1 MSAQEKISF
10 IEEAANDMQ
19 LQPITSPSNTDLSLR
34 LFPSSE
40 GLSEELDVD
49 VFYGEMS
56 LIDLDRQFDTEKNSS
71 DLAEHLKMQRD
82 VDSSRVNGISTY
94 LKTRPDYTFP
104 TLILFVNQL
113 KTVAA
118 HKIGQ
123 KTVIEAILE
132 SASHRFICDGQGRT
146 YTIKQ
151 LLAELPALHRHGIGF
166 KLINTKTN
174 SIYDAEKVIKQVFA
188 DVNGKTKKPSTS
200 LSLFFDSSQ
209 PFSRL
214 MRELTTMTLSIDG
227 SDVPLYQLLAKQ
239 GKVGKGQ
246 LWTYKQFSA
255 FFCTLFGKTEGDLNK
270 ALADEDAYNDAVSVG
285 RQLVKRVLQ
294 RLPLHLLSSKDWR
307 HVHADSL
314 FTKALFSK
322 GLALTAKCLIAESLE
337 SDSSQTEPSPVD
349 WSKLDALTTMPIT
362 DVTDPLW
369 LKNGIME
376 DMDGTLRIVKRCENR
391 IARVLCFKLR
401 ITPSLEI

>member
-1 MSAQEKISF
+1 
-10 IEEAANDMQ
+10 
-19 LQPITSPSNTDLSLR
+19 
-34 LFPSSE
+34 
-40 GLSEELDVD
+40 
-49 VFYGEMS
+49 
-56 LIDLDRQFDTEKNSS
+56 
-71 DLAEHLKMQRD
+71 
-82 VDSSRVNGISTY
+82 
-94 LKTRPDYTFP
+94 
-104 TLILFVNQL
+104 
-113 KTVAA
+113 
-118 HKIGQ
+118 
-123 KTVIEAILE
+123 
-132 SASHRFICDGQGRT
+132 
-146 YTIKQ
+146 
-151 LLAELPALHRHGIGF
+151 
-166 KLINTKTN
+166 
-174 SIYDAEKVIKQVFA
+174 
-188 DVNGKTKKPSTS
+188 
-200 LSLFFDSSQ
+200 
-209 PFSRL
+209 
-214 MRELTTMTLSIDG
+214 MTLSIDG